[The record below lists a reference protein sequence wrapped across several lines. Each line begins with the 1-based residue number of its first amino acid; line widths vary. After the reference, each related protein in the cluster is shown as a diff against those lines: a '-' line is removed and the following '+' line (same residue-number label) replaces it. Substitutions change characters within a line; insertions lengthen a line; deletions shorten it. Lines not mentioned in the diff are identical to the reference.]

1 MKTRSAL
8 LGIGAA
14 CAACCAPLL
23 LPLIGGTGVLAAWA
37 SVSAD
42 TLVCGAVIAGLGAFG
57 AWRHFARRKQPATTC
72 DCADTCSAIGGKSP
86 GS

>member
-42 TLVCGAVIAGLGAFG
+42 TLVCGAVIAVLAAFT
-57 AWRHFARRKQPATTC
+57 AWWLFARRQQPAPTC